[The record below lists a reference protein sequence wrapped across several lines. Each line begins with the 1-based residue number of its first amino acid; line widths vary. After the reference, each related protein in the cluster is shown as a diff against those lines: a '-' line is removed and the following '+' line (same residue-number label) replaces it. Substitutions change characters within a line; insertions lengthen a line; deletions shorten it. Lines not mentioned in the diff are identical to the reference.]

1 MKHSVGTKDNLYEKS
16 YAGPPGNNCQ
26 RHGSSILQELDKF
39 IFRKMNQKLQQA
51 KTYDFRPQPGYPLQ
65 PGYLQQPGYLEQQ
78 ADYLPGNQRRN
89 QSQRQSQSRNRSQRQ
104 SITDY
109 SFSYTR

>member
-26 RHGSSILQELDKF
+26 RHGPSILQELDKF

-51 KTYDFRPQPGYPLQ
+51 
-65 PGYLQQPGYLEQQ
+65 
-78 ADYLPGNQRRN
+78 DYLPGNQSRK
-89 QSQRQSQSRNRSQRQ
+89 QRQSQSQSQSLNRSQRQ

-109 SFSYTR
+109 SLSYTR